1 MMQLFRLPP
10 LVYFV
15 LAPILLALCIFW
27 FVTDSNRDAER
38 AAALSHDPPKPIAVQ
53 ALKSGDSGSDFNE
66 IVIRGQADVASMV
79 ELSKTKN
86 GRTIGTDLFIPLYPT
101 DAKDLNGPVTAV
113 LEIRGNAT
121 DEQVEAMFESEGP
134 AGPVLVANGVLYD
147 GTNSDARKAFDKRK
161 TVAADLYTI
170 QPFMNGRKEGLRAS
184 GRAPNWLYTGL
195 ILAAALGGYGF
206 FRKRQLDAA
215 ARRNQYDPF

>member
-15 LAPILLALCIFW
+15 LAPILLTLGIFM
-27 FVTDSNRDAER
+27 FFYEMNRDGER
-38 AAALSHDPPKPIAVQ
+38 AAALSHDPPKPTAVQ

-86 GRTIGTDLFIPLYPT
+86 GRTVGTDLYIPLYPT
-101 DAKDLNGPVTAV
+101 DAKDLTGPVSAV

-121 DEQVEAMFESEGP
+121 DEQIEAMFESEGP
-134 AGPVLVANGVLYD
+134 AGPVLVVNGVLYD
-147 GTNSDARKAFDKRK
+147 GTNGDAREAFSGRK

-170 QPFMNGRKEGLRAS
+170 QPFMKGRKEGLKPADM
-184 GRAPNWLYTGL
+184 GGTWLLAGL
-195 ILAAALGGYGF
+195 VLAAALGGYGF

-215 ARRNQYDPF
+215 RRNQHDPF

>member
-15 LAPILLALCIFW
+15 LAPILLVLGVFM
-27 FVTDSNRDAER
+27 FFYEMNRDGER
-38 AAALSHDPPKPIAVQ
+38 AAALSHDPPKPTAVQ

-113 LEIRGNAT
+113 LEISGNAT
-121 DEQVEAMFESEGP
+121 DEQIEAMFESEGP
-134 AGPVLVANGVLYD
+134 AGPVLLANGVLNE
-147 GTNSDARKAFDKRK
+147 GTGSDAREAFNGRK
-161 TVAADLYTI
+161 TLAADFYTI
-170 QPFMNGRKEGLRAS
+170 EPFMNGRKEGLKAADM
-184 GRAPNWLYTGL
+184 GTTWLLAGL